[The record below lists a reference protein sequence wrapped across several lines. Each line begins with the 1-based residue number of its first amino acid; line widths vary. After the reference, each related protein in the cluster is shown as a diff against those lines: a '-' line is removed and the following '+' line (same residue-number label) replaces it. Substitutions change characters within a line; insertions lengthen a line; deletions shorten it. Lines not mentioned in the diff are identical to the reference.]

1 MIDTFDPLLQ
11 SGDGKSDGYLT
22 KAACVGAG
30 IGAAVLT
37 AIVWQFAAG
46 AATVGGSVLTVP
58 GYLIAGSSILGAVA
72 VCYDAFVEETTFSEC
87 ISDCSPEFQCMRSCV
102 EGVIDNQSV
111 SESAPI
117 IFYAWVIAKA
127 MSATESAL
135 VFLTVTN

>member
-1 MIDTFDPLLQ
+1 MA
-11 SGDGKSDGYLT
+11 KSDGYLT

-111 SESAPI
+111 SESLSNYLLCLGNCEGDECDRVCVG
-117 IFYAWVIAKA
+117 F
-127 MSATESAL
+127 
-135 VFLTVTN
+135 FDRD